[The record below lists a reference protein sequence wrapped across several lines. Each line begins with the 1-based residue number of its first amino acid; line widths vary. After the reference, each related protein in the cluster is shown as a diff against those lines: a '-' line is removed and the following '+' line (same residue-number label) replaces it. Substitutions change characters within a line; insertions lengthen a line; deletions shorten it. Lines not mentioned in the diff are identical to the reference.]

1 MTTDFHSR
9 RFLTI
14 LAGLTLLRLAWHFFL
29 NPIGIMGDEAYNW
42 DWGRHL
48 AWGYYSKPPGSAWLH
63 GLVGSA
69 SGNSLFAI
77 KATST
82 LLAAGSTL
90 FFFLTLR
97 HLFHSRFAF
106 WTALLYLLTPGQLMV
121 SSILTADAQLLLYW
135 NLALFAAVR
144 LLFPKDPTAP
154 TFGNFFLL
162 FLALALGHLAKQMM
176 LIQIPL
182 LLLAVALIR
191 PALFKNPLLY
201 LAPLAS
207 LISLIPPLYWN
218 SQNDWITV
226 EHTAHHFESEDLSIL
241 DILERFGALLGLSA
255 ILLTPLAIP
264 AIPRSLGLWFREK
277 GKTDPKTLFLI
288 LYGALPFGIM
298 FLMTLRQEVN
308 PNWPA
313 VYHGGVL
320 ALAATFSLAGWT
332 ARSPQSLSLLPLSKS
347 WKFSLIFTTTFTAI
361 IFVGFPAA
369 ELIFQVTPLKAQ
381 RRTYWGYPELS
392 ASVAT
397 HNPEGRN
404 AIILCGHRDGASEL
418 AFNMPGQPEVHLW
431 NEAERIGNQYDFWPG
446 PEVETPALLIIE
458 RRSEPDTGEPT
469 DRMKE
474 SFAKITFL
482 AEYSLHPSREFPKFR
497 VYQTSPLLSWPSPIA
512 SSRRESRQGKP

>member
-1 MTTDFHSR
+1 MTTDFHTR
-9 RFLTI
+9 RFLFL
-14 LAGLTLLRLAWHFFL
+14 LAGLTVLRLAWHFFL

-63 GLVGSA
+63 GLVGSL

-97 HLFHSRFAF
+97 HLFHARFAF
-106 WTALLYLLTPGQLMV
+106 WTALLYLLTPGQLIV

-135 NLALFAAVR
+135 NFALFATVR
-144 LLFPKDPTAP
+144 LLFPKDATAP
-154 TFGNFFLL
+154 TALNFFLL

-182 LLLAVALIR
+182 LLIAVALIR
-191 PALFKNPLLY
+191 PALFRNRLLY

-207 LISLIPPLYWN
+207 LVSLIPPLYWN
-218 SQNDWITV
+218 SQHDWITV
-226 EHTAHHFESEDLSIL
+226 EHTAHHFEPEDLSIL
-241 DILERFGALLGLSA
+241 DILERFGALLGLSL
-255 ILLTPLAIP
+255 ILLTPLAIA
-264 AIPRSLGLWFREK
+264 AIPRSLALWFREK
-277 GKTDPKTLFLI
+277 GKTDRKTLFLI

-298 FLMTLRQEVN
+298 FLMTLRQDVN

-332 ARSPQSLSLLPLSKS
+332 ARSPQSLSLLPLSKP
-347 WKFSLIFTTTFTAI
+347 WKFSLIFTTALSALVFI
-361 IFVGFPAA
+361 GFPAA
-369 ELIFQVTPLKAQ
+369 EFVFKVTPLKAQ

-392 ASVAT
+392 LSVAA
-397 HNPEGRN
+397 HNPDGSN
-404 AIILCGHRDGASEL
+404 AIILSGHRDGASEL
-418 AFNMPGQPEVHLW
+418 AFNMPSQPEVHLW
-431 NEAERIGNQYDFWPG
+431 NESDGIGNQYDFWPG
-446 PEVETPALLIIE
+446 PAVATPTLLIIE
-458 RRSEPDTGEPT
+458 HHGEPEGGNPT

-474 SFAKITFL
+474 SFDQIIFL
-482 AEYSLHPSREFPKFR
+482 AEYSLHPSREFPKFK
-497 VYQTSPLLSWPSPIA
+497 VYQTSPLKSWPSPIA
-512 SSRRESRQGKP
+512 SSRR